1 MQYKSSQSGPDQNP
15 PGPVPCLMIKVIQSS
30 CLGTG
35 TVRGQAH
42 FIPFPAYLWLRGF
55 SLCAREHSL
64 LIGLFYLLPLI
75 FPRDHSCQHFYPV
88 SQASGEG
95 ILLTLPQ
102 KTWVESFLKENKPS
116 SSHISNVLGLKG
128 GKEDPLFSAV
138 SIRWPHPLLG
148 KM

>member
-35 TVRGQAH
+35 TARGQAH

-128 GKEDPLFSAV
+128 GKEDRLFSAV

-148 KM
+148 KI